1 MRSFFNSRSAS
12 LSDASGDDMKAI
24 LDRLRLLKLIKLI
37 MKID

>member
-1 MRSFFNSRSAS
+1 MRSIFSLRSAS

-24 LDRLRLLKLIKLI
+24 LDRLRLVKLRKLI